1 MKGVHV
7 PMNILLAYGTPF
19 THLLHGSGA
28 LEDDELVPFYDGGLE
43 CVSRWLHYLNQ
54 QVENPQMQSFYT
66 PVENLRSDLLDL
78 IHEDGWDTFE
88 IRDRARHALIEF
100 EHICSDMARSFTHP
114 PRVKEFYHNLASRS
128 RATLERLVEGEV

>member
-28 LEDDELVPFYDGGLE
+28 LEDDEIGPFYDGVHE

-88 IRDRARHALIEF
+88 IISKNNKNLHYFGDF
-100 EHICSDMARSFTHP
+100 QP
-114 PRVKEFYHNLASRS
+114 FYHKKYKVNYTQISHI
-128 RATLERLVEGEV
+128 